1 MFNINFHNYLTAIVD
16 FNNRDITRKLDL
28 SVSNPNAHKMVK
40 RQLLFYITVLT
51 IKRSIAKQFIFIAS
65 VFLSSRYT
73 TLHRDRKYFSQR
85 RIVRETFHR

>member
-40 RQLLFYITVLT
+40 R
-51 IKRSIAKQFIFIAS
+51 
-65 VFLSSRYT
+65 
-73 TLHRDRKYFSQR
+73 
-85 RIVRETFHR
+85 